1 MHLKCLGTNPHLS
14 SNFRSQAWFKGSLN
28 QRADKAYPPVTL
40 ESIKEA
46 DNQLKMKKNELKEEL
61 KSMKEHM
68 DSLDFDQ
75 KAKLLSQ
82 KVTEDIANLDNSIFV

>member
-1 MHLKCLGTNPHLS
+1 
-14 SNFRSQAWFKGSLN
+14 
-28 QRADKAYPPVTL
+28 
-40 ESIKEA
+40 
-46 DNQLKMKKNELKEEL
+46 MKKNELKEEL

-82 KVTEDIANLDNSIFV
+82 KVTEDIANLDKSIFV